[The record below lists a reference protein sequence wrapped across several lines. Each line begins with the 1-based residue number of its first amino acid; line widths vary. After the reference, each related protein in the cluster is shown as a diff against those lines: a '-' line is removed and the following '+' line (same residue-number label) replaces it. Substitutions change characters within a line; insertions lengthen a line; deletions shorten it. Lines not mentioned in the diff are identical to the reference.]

1 MFCSVVTAWGLF
13 SCMCKKGTIWDHAP
27 ANMAF
32 MQWDQQAAETPH
44 VGNSLVLLSAVENC
58 V

>member
-1 MFCSVVTAWGLF
+1 
-13 SCMCKKGTIWDHAP
+13 MCKKGTIWDHAP